1 MYTERYEQTRRTRRA
16 KRDARRTA
24 HEPRSRTCTRYGAG
38 TRGTGHRRFTLGA
51 RLADTQ
57 DRITA
62 LEVEIRADVLT
73 GKATLKGDTSKWK
86 AIYMQGRTSW
96 NTKALEGYSAAH
108 PEIERF
114 RKVGEPSVSIRSA

>member
-1 MYTERYEQTRRTRRA
+1 MSNKLDELAELNAMRDVQRMNHAAERAHAMEPVREA
-16 KRDARRTA
+16 LDIVDALWA
-24 HEPRSRTCTRYGAG
+24 P
-38 TRGTGHRRFTLGA
+38 